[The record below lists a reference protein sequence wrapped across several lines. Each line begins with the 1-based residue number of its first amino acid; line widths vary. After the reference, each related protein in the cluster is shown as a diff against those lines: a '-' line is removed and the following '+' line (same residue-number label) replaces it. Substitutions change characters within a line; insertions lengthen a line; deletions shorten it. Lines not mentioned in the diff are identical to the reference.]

1 MNPRRYL
8 FVVNPEAGFGRAA
21 RLLASALERFPVLRE
36 TSRTITVRSVD
47 DVVSHLSSAAGGTI
61 VPVAAGGDGTVNLV
75 VRALFSRRSEL
86 RVLGVL
92 PLGTG
97 NLLANFVGARSLDR
111 GLQILERGREQPTD
125 VFHTSHPDMPL
136 ALMSISVGVESRF
149 IDCLARLR
157 RPSHARGLALA
168 SMRSVRGSV
177 AGCELTV
184 DGEPLVTGDPVYN
197 LGLYNTKCYAFG
209 WVVLPDADPADGEGE
224 AVVHKTA
231 RTYWRA
237 LFRGLRIDERRTGQL
252 APRYRRWRRATITST
267 QPIQV
272 DGEVVAGASFEVWVE
287 RRAVHVMAD
296 PGALWCTDRYGE

>member
-21 RLLASALERFPVLRE
+21 RLLSSALERFPLLAE
-36 TSRTITVRSVD
+36 TSRTITVRAVD
-47 DVVSHLSSAAGGTI
+47 DVVSHLSHAAGGTI

-75 VRALFSRRSEL
+75 VRALFARPSEH
-86 RVLGVL
+86 RIFGVL

-97 NLLANFVGARSLDR
+97 NLLANVIGARSLDR
-111 GLQILERGREQPTD
+111 GLQILQQGREQPTD
-125 VFHTSHPDMPL
+125 IFHTSHPDMPL
-136 ALMSISVGVESRF
+136 AVMSISLGVESRF
-149 IDCLARLR
+149 IDCLARWR
-157 RPSHARGLALA
+157 RRSRAFGFALA
-168 SMRSVRGSV
+168 SMRSIRGRV
-177 AGCELTV
+177 VGCKLTV
-184 DGEPLVTGDPVYN
+184 DGEPLVSGDPVYN

-209 WVVLPDADPADGEGE
+209 RVVLPDADPGDGEGE
-224 AVVHKTA
+224 AVVHETA

-237 LFRGLRIDERRTGQL
+237 MFRGLRINECGAGQL

-267 QPIQV
+267 QPIQA

-296 PGALWCTDRYGE
+296 PGALGCTNRYGE